1 MENILNIVDSY
12 QTPITTRLGGERRRH
27 DPAYSYDSVTDYGPP
42 ATEELIDAV
51 WSGTDLPKAVRDL
64 WLTAEW
70 IRLYYAEWN
79 AGLIIFSPSESYD
92 VSSAFAAENED
103 APDDYYEPGDVIVG
117 KFQSLDEALVYSP
130 GRGWV
135 VSDPYDPRRYWPH
148 LGEDLS
154 TFLEAYR
161 DSLGKSSD
169 WQSQFRRD

>member
-1 MENILNIVDSY
+1 MENILKILDSY
-12 QTPITTRLGGERRRH
+12 RTPIVTKLGGDRRRH

-42 ATEELIDAV
+42 PTEELIDTA
-51 WSGTDLPKAVRDL
+51 WSGTDLPKAVSDL

-70 IRLYYAEWN
+70 IHLYYAEWN
-79 AGLIIFSPSESYD
+79 TGLIIFSPTESHYTT
-92 VSSAFAAENED
+92 SAFAAENED
-103 APDDYYEPGDVIVG
+103 EPDDYYEPGDVIVG

-130 GRGWV
+130 DRGWV
-135 VSDPYDPRRYWPH
+135 VSSPYDPRRYWPH

-154 TFLEAYR
+154 AFLEAYR